1 MGQKLGVSEENGR
14 DKIRNVN
21 PFFFTFSFLIY
32 GKTIEM
38 PKEKRMHCPVFLNFI
53 AWSNETI
60 GRKGLI

>member
-21 PFFFTFSFLIY
+21 RFLTFLFLIY

-38 PKEKRMHCPVFLNFI
+38 PKEKKLNCPVFFNFI
-53 AWSNETI
+53 AWSYETI

>member
-14 DKIRNVN
+14 DKIRNVD
-21 PFFFTFSFLIY
+21 PFIIFSFLIY
-32 GKTIEM
+32 GKTSEM

>member
-38 PKEKRMHCPVFLNFI
+38 PKEKKMHCPVFLNFI
-53 AWSNETI
+53 A
-60 GRKGLI
+60 